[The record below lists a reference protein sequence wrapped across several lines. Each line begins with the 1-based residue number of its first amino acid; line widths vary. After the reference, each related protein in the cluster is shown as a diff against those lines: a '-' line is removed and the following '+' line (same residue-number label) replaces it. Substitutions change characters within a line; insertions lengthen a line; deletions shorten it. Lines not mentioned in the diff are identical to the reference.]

1 MPYSSPQEVMN
12 EIAELVPLYR
22 GVDYSKLDM
31 KGYRLGKEQT
41 TSGHGKFSPAKY
53 IPQPSPPNGYP
64 LTLFAGT
71 TLYQF
76 GTGSRSLRS
85 SRLRK
90 FLPEAFVEISKA
102 DARRLKV
109 KDGDK
114 VKVESRNGELTA
126 VAKIADTLNKGMVFM
141 PTPFP
146 ESQINRLFDI
156 ALDPRTKT
164 PALKTCQVR
173 LERIE
178 SHG

>member
-1 MPYSSPQEVMN
+1 MPYSSPKEVMV

-22 GVDYSKLDM
+22 GVDYSKLNV
-31 KGYRLGKEQT
+31 KSYRLGKEQT

-53 IPQPSPPNGYP
+53 IPPPSSPNGYP

-76 GTGSRSLRS
+76 GSRSLRS

-90 FLPEAFVEISKA
+90 FLPEAFLEISKP
-102 DARRLKV
+102 DATRLKV

-126 VAKIADTLNKGMVFM
+126 VAKIADTLNRGMVFM

-146 ESQINRLFDI
+146 ESQFNGLFDI
-156 ALDPRTKT
+156 AIDPRTKT

-178 SHG
+178 GHG

>member
-1 MPYSSPQEVMN
+1 M
-12 EIAELVPLYR
+12 
-22 GVDYSKLDM
+22 
-31 KGYRLGKEQT
+31 
-41 TSGHGKFSPAKY
+41 KFSAVKY
-53 IPQPSPPNGYP
+53 IPQPSSRNGYP

-90 FLPEAFVEISKA
+90 FLPEAFVEISKT

-114 VKVESRNGELTA
+114 VKVESPNGELTA

-141 PTPFP
+141 PTSFP
-146 ESQINRLFDI
+146 ESQVNGLFAI
-156 ALDPRTKT
+156 VLDPRTKT